1 MHQFKQNIINFF
13 KSIISITIRDIKIQF
28 RNLSYILS
36 ILIFFIIT
44 ILIFV
49 FSIGPNE
56 EQLKINSIAILWTI
70 LILSSSITVNK
81 LLKEDYDDGNF
92 EIYQFSG
99 LSFELIGLSKIITS
113 WILFQ
118 LPLLI
123 IVPLISVILN
133 IDQNKIYTLMITMII
148 GSPILSILT
157 TIASSMILT
166 NNKNLNLGGL
176 IILPMSIPIIIFAV
190 GAVNTDTDLFAPQ
203 VYILISML
211 LASLAL
217 GPWIISACIKIALR
231 S

>member
-1 MHQFKQNIINFF
+1 
-13 KSIISITIRDIKIQF
+13 
-28 RNLSYILS
+28 
-36 ILIFFIIT
+36 
-44 ILIFV
+44 
-49 FSIGPNE
+49 
-56 EQLKINSIAILWTI
+56 
-70 LILSSSITVNK
+70 
-81 LLKEDYDDGNF
+81 
-92 EIYQFSG
+92 
-99 LSFELIGLSKIITS
+99 
-113 WILFQ
+113 
-118 LPLLI
+118 
-123 IVPLISVILN
+123 
-133 IDQNKIYTLMITMII
+133 MITMII

>member
-190 GAVNTDTDLFAPQ
+190 GAVNTNTDLFAPQ